1 MSHNIKGKRIYS
13 NESGIY
19 SFLLS
24 KTTRFLFMR
33 KTTFIYKNTTQNR
46 KIMIKYFRINKLL
59 RCNSMNKN
67 Q

>member
-1 MSHNIKGKRIYS
+1 
-13 NESGIY
+13 
-19 SFLLS
+19 
-24 KTTRFLFMR
+24 MR